1 MVLKTQCLG
10 VGRVPRRRTGEYM
23 RKKMTGGWK
32 EVPKTQCWRGGS
44 SMEEERGQGPGKKM
58 VGDRSC

>member
-1 MVLKTQCLG
+1 
-10 VGRVPRRRTGEYM
+10 M